1 MDRVTR
7 AVDRLGDGD
16 RHDPAERGCWV
27 IAPEPFDA
35 PDTLVYRPTRR
46 PAVRRAL
53 RAAEEARHGRRV
65 R

>member
-1 MDRVTR
+1 MDPVTR
-7 AVDRLGDGD
+7 AVARLGDGD

-27 IAPEPFDA
+27 IAPEAFDA
-35 PDTLVYRPTRR
+35 PSTLVYRPARR

-53 RAAEEARHGRRV
+53 RAAEEAHDGRRV